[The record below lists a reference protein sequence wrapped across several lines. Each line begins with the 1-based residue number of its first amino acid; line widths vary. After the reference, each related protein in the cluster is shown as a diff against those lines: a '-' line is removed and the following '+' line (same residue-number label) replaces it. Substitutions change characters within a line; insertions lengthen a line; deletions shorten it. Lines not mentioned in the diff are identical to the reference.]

1 MKLCSKALD
10 SFGVKCE
17 WVQGEDNSTT
27 ENVLLDLLGT
37 RDGSS
42 SQNFAEFTVLWPSV
56 ALSRK

>member
-17 WVQGEDNSTT
+17 WVQGEDSSTT

-37 RDGSS
+37 RDGSKPKFCRVYCG
-42 SQNFAEFTVLWPSV
+42 QV
-56 ALSRK
+56 

>member
-17 WVQGEDNSTT
+17 WVQGELNSTAD

-37 RDGSS
+37 RDGS
-42 SQNFAEFTVLWPSV
+42 EIK
-56 ALSRK
+56 AL